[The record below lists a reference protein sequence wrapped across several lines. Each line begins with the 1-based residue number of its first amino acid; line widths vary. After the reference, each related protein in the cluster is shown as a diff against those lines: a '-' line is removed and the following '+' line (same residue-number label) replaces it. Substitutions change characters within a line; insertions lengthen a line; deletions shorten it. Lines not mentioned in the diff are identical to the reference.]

1 MEDAFLQSKFYATSE
16 GHSEEP
22 GGQLIVVTT
31 PKLWIKKKRVSSN
44 PKSNQKLRSHH
55 ERSSLCPSVHYN

>member
-44 PKSNQKLRSHH
+44 PKTTKN
-55 ERSSLCPSVHYN
+55 